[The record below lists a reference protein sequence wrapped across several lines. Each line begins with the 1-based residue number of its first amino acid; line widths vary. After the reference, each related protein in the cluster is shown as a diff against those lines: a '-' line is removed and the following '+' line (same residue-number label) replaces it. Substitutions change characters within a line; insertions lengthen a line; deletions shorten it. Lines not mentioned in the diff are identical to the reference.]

1 MSTKNP
7 KKTSHFGFQKIN
19 PESKSEK
26 VKEVFDSVAEGYDL
40 MNDLMSFGIHRI
52 WKRVAVEM
60 SAVRKDSSVLDL
72 AGGTGDMVKLIAPK
86 LDKQGLIVLSDI
98 NERMLISGRDR
109 LTDLGIN
116 NFIPIQINAELIPFD
131 DNSFDLVTIAFGLR
145 NMTDKRKALTSIY
158 NCLKPNGKLIVLEFS
173 KPTNELLKEVYD
185 LYSFEIIPKLGEIIL
200 SSEESYQYLAESIR
214 MHPNQDE
221 LKDLFEDCGYKNC
234 EYENLTNGIVAI
246 HSGTKPK
253 NQ

>member
-7 KKTSHFGFQKIN
+7 KKTTHFGFQKIDS
-19 PESKSEK
+19 ESKSEK

>member
-116 NFIPIQINAELIPFD
+116 HFIPIQINAELIPFD

>member
-60 SAVRKDSSVLDL
+60 SAVREDSSVLDL

-145 NMTDKRKALTSIY
+145 NVTDKRKALTSIY

>member
-86 LDKQGLIVLSDI
+86 LGKQGLIVLSDI

-116 NFIPIQINAELIPFD
+116 NFIPIQVNAELIPFD

-145 NMTDKRKALTSIY
+145 NVTDKRKALTSIY

>member
-19 PESKSEK
+19 PEYKSEK

>member
-1 MSTKNP
+1 
-7 KKTSHFGFQKIN
+7 
-19 PESKSEK
+19 
-26 VKEVFDSVAEGYDL
+26 
-40 MNDLMSFGIHRI
+40 
-52 WKRVAVEM
+52 
-60 SAVRKDSSVLDL
+60 
-72 AGGTGDMVKLIAPK
+72 
-86 LDKQGLIVLSDI
+86 
-98 NERMLISGRDR
+98 MLISGRDR